1 MILLSS
7 MSALFGE
14 QVSDVEYGAE
24 AVIPFTD
31 LSEFTAHHESI
42 YMLELQE
49 NISQVGG
56 STVGE
61 LVLLDTEDEYV

>member
-14 QVSDVEYGAE
+14 QISDVEYGA
-24 AVIPFTD
+24 
-31 LSEFTAHHESI
+31 
-42 YMLELQE
+42 E